1 VCWLF
6 GFVKRTVQRMW
17 KTESKV
23 LLCAEQNG
31 ARIKRFHKP
40 ERSDVNEALLKLQ
53 TRDNVPVRAG
63 THYPHVT

>member
-1 VCWLF
+1 VCRLF
-6 GFVKRTVQRMW
+6 GLVKCVW

-23 LLCAEQNG
+23 LVCVEENG
-31 ARIKRFHKP
+31 ARIKRFRKP
-40 ERSDVNEALLKLQ
+40 ERSDVIEALLKLTKLQ